1 LGLTYLHKADKGVKY
16 DDVINYYSSA
26 LGIDK
31 KNVFPITY
39 DTDPRCCEIS
49 KYSLAALK
57 GLTEAANM
65 KIYNHYTKE
74 CSKKYPIEDEATICK
89 TKIILESFNK
99 FFDSPNGETS
109 YFFTTILVLF
119 TMILGV
125 LGWLVSRRKKK
136 VPHNTTD
143 VINTTNGEQ
152 NNIGGVQ
159 INTDG
164 NLRHNTN
171 NTDEGENVINLFNKN

>member
-1 LGLTYLHKADKGVKY
+1 
-16 DDVINYYSSA
+16 
-26 LGIDK
+26 
-31 KNVFPITY
+31 
-39 DTDPRCCEIS
+39 
-49 KYSLAALK
+49 
-57 GLTEAANM
+57 M
-65 KIYNHYTKE
+65 KQLFVRPKLSWSRSTN
-74 CSKKYPIEDEATICK
+74 
-89 TKIILESFNK
+89 